1 MQTEQDVKAGMR
13 QWLVA
18 VVLMVCV
25 TLAFFDKI
33 SISVLFAD
41 PHFQDVMGIAHTD
54 KSKLGWLMTSF
65 LLAYGFSS
73 VFLSFIG
80 DLFNPKY
87 LLMVTVASWGVLMG
101 MMGFANSY
109 EEMLFYRVLLG
120 LAEGPLFALAYTI
133 VKQTFGAG
141 QQARASTMF
150 LLGTPIGAALGFP
163 ITAYV
168 LQSHDW
174 QTTFYVLAALTL
186 LVLVVIY
193 FGLKGTKLAK
203 QSSLAQGATR
213 PSFKDH
219 ARNSKILLSSAAFWG
234 VCLFNVALL
243 TYLWGLN
250 SWLPSYLMEAKH
262 FDLKAFGQLSS
273 LPFIAMLVGEVFGAF
288 LSDRQPLRRTRQVML
303 GLFFAGAG
311 LWLMVYVDSAMAV
324 IGLMAFSAFSWG
336 MSACAVFALLSRV
349 SAANV
354 AATAGGIFNGLGN
367 FASAAAPVLIGYMVT
382 MSGHFDYGII
392 FLAAVAL
399 VGSFILLPWLRKY

>member
-1 MQTEQDVKAGMR
+1 MQTEQASMK
-13 QWLVA
+13 QWMVA
-18 VVLMVCV
+18 FVLMICV
-25 TLAFFDKI
+25 SLAFFDKI

-73 VFLSFIG
+73 IFLSFIG

-87 LLMVTVASWGVLMG
+87 LLMVTVSSWGVLMAI
-101 MMGFANSY
+101 MGSATSY

-120 LAEGPLFALAYTI
+120 LAEGPLFALAYAI

-174 QTTFYVLAALTL
+174 QTTFHVLSALTI
-186 LVLVVIY
+186 VALVVIY
-193 FGLKGTKLAK
+193 FGLKGTQLAK
-203 QSSLAQGATR
+203 QSSLSAGKPR
-213 PSFKDH
+213 PTMKDH
-219 ARNSKILLSSAAFWG
+219 ARNSKTLLSSGVFWA

-273 LPFIAMLVGEVFGAF
+273 LPFIAMLIGEILGAF
-288 LSDRQPLRRTRQVML
+288 VSDKTPTRRTRQVML
-303 GLFFAGAG
+303 GLFFAGVG
-311 LWLMVYVDSAMAV
+311 LGLMVYVENPYAV

-336 MSACAVFALLSRV
+336 MSACGVFALLSRV
-349 SAANV
+349 SDANV
-354 AATAGGIFNGLGN
+354 AATAGGIFNGLAN
-367 FASAAAPVLIGYMVT
+367 FASAVAPVLIGYMVT
-382 MSGHFDYGII
+382 MTGHFDYGIL

-399 VGSFILLPWLRKY
+399 LGSFILLPLLRKY